1 MRFTSLLVG
10 VGDRRQPT
18 PSPSPSQEGRGR
30 QPTPSPS
37 PSQEGR
43 NGNERG
49 GRSGRFVPRLF
60 CPTLDQNPLL
70 N

>member
-10 VGDRRQPT
+10 VGDNP
-18 PSPSPSQEGRGR
+18 PAGPSQEGRGR
-30 QPTPSPS
+30 QPTPRPS

-49 GRSGRFVPRLF
+49 GRSKN
-60 CPTLDQNPLL
+60 CPKIVLPNYAPKILIF
-70 N
+70 

>member
-18 PSPSPSQEGRGR
+18 PNPSQPTPSPSQEGRGR
-30 QPTPSPS
+30 QETGDNPPLTPP
-37 PSQEGR
+37 R
-43 NGNERG
+43 RG
-49 GRSGRFVPRLF
+49 VRGMSEKVGF
-60 CPTLDQNPLL
+60 N

>member
-18 PSPSPSQEGRGR
+18 RGSRPWRGR
-30 QPTPSPS
+30 QPTPD

-43 NGNERG
+43 KGNERG
-49 GRSGRFVPRLF
+49 GRSGRFVP
-60 CPTLDQNPLL
+60 
-70 N
+70 